1 MSSHTVI
8 HDISIELRRRI
19 HAALEATPNTD
30 FNLTTVEQD
39 IILSP
44 PRDPSSGPP
53 LLSLYLYHIE
63 PDPHLRNQRY
73 LNTGPDGLRFPPLAL
88 QLHYLVTALD
98 DEEENNHLV
107 LGRVLQHFHDQPFLT
122 ELNGTPLDTSH
133 GATSPAARIT
143 QEMLTLEELSR
154 VWIALRSVYQL
165 SLAYKVQVVA
175 VDSAQTEIEARR
187 VHELHTIVGRKG

>member
-1 MSSHTVI
+1 MSSHTII

-19 HAALEATPNTD
+19 HAALAETPNTD
-30 FNLTTVEQD
+30 FGLTTVD
-39 IILSP
+39 RDVVLSP
-44 PRDPSSGPP
+44 PQDPSSGPP

-73 LNTGPDGLRFPPLAL
+73 LNNGTDGLRYPPLAL

-98 DEEENNHLV
+98 DEEEHNHLV

-122 ELNGTPLDTSH
+122 ELNGTPLDNSH
-133 GATSPAARIT
+133 GGNSAAARIT

-165 SLAYKVQVVA
+165 SVAYKVQVVA
-175 VDSAQTEIEARR
+175 VDSAQSEVEARR
-187 VHELHTIVGRKG
+187 VRELHTVVGTME